1 MKTSSKV
8 VVIFMVCQ
16 LLILLGSPLGYRSG
30 LFDVMTALGGFT
42 MAFAGGLLTLVA
54 VVGLALYG
62 LLKRQSIDR
71 GALLV
76 AALMALVPVVFVLP
90 QLQQAGEVPA
100 IHDITTN
107 PMDPPEFD
115 EIKKRR
121 VHAANDLVYA
131 ANNLSA
137 EETGKLQDAAYPNLT
152 TLLTSR
158 TLTESVERTESVLRN
173 MGLEIIQVNAD
184 AGLVEATA
192 TTYWFEFKD
201 DVAVRIRSEGEQTLV
216 DVRSVSRVGQSDLGV
231 NAARIA
237 TFLQQFQDGG
247 E

>member
-8 VVIFMVCQ
+8 VVVFMVCQ
-16 LLILLGSPLGYRSG
+16 LLILLGSPLGSRSG

-115 EIKKRR
+115 EIRKRR

-137 EETGKLQDAAYPNLT
+137 EETGELQDAAYPNLT

-158 TLTESVERTESVLRN
+158 TLTESIERAESVLRN

-184 AGLVEATA
+184 VGLVEATA

-201 DVAVRIRSEGEQTLV
+201 DVAVRIRSEGEQTLI